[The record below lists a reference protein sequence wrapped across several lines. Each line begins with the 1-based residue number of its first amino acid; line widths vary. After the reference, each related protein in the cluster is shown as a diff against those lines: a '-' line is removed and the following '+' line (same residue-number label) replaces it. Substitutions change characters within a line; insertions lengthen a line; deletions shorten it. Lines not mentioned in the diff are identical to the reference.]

1 MKKRGLTL
9 DDAREAADILR
20 EMLDEEI
27 RINDVLRKRNKE
39 LELLL
44 MENDICIPDYDIWHD
59 DVLPMV

>member
-1 MKKRGLTL
+1 MRKRGLTL

-20 EMLDEEI
+20 EMLDEEM
-27 RINDVLRKRNKE
+27 RTNDMLRKRNKE

-44 MENDICIPDYDIWHD
+44 MENDICIPDYDVWHD